1 MNAHRWGPLLCYAAA
16 CALLLAVLGRRAA
29 GFAHALQTGLP
40 FAAGLFCGF
49 ALAVAVGTL
58 WVFIAGPVQELILER
73 FFDPPQP
80 APALGSPPDGPQG
93 VLVSDLHIDT
103 WGLSDGRPNARES
116 RLLGLLAAIK
126 SDPRVDSFFLNGD
139 LMDIP
144 LHPDANAPEPEM
156 LRLGAMLLD
165 ERGVLL
171 SRYDAV
177 LGALLTLTRPD
188 PASPAQVSAPIRRA
202 LFQTGNHDV
211 GVSGLRYVR
220 PDMPPFLPPVQS
232 VWNPSLLIQTGA
244 DGQELPRW
252 VYIEHGHRW
261 DPLLW
266 LYMRYALLDIL
277 RAGHRRREA
286 QLLSGMQRAGKAGM
300 GAQQMSP
307 GASLPPAPAR
317 DTSANHFPDDQPGLL
332 STLVRLRY
340 RQAARRLVPRV
351 PPPPERSPRRAHC
364 PHTADGPHA
373 PPGPLRLPQRPDL
386 HQLRR
391 LVPATPTTAPTAS
404 STPTGPCAAPSSGKT
419 PTRPSSA
426 RPLRLERAL
435 VKEYPAP
442 ACKLLIMRGDFL
454 IIVGQRTEES
464 N

>member
-1 MNAHRWGPLLCYAAA
+1 MTAHRWGPLLFYAAA
-16 CALLLAVLGRRAA
+16 CALLLVVLGRNAA
-29 GFAHALQTGLP
+29 GFLRALQAGLP
-40 FAAGLFCGF
+40 FALGLFCGV
-49 ALAVAVGTL
+49 ALAVAAGTL
-58 WVFIAGPVQELILER
+58 WVFVAGPVQELIQER

-80 APALGSPPDGPQG
+80 PPVLDSLPDGPQG

-103 WGLSDGRPNARES
+103 WSLADGRPNARQS
-116 RLLGLLAAIK
+116 RLLGLLAAVK
-126 SDPRVDSFFLNGD
+126 ADPRVDSFYLNGD

-188 PASPAQVSAPIRRA
+188 PDAPAEVNTPIRRA

-220 PDMPPFLPPVQS
+220 PDVPPFLPPVQA

-244 DGQELPRW
+244 DGVEMPRW

-277 RAGHRRREA
+277 RGGHRRQEA
-286 QLLSGMQRAGKAGM
+286 QLMSGMQRAGKAGM

-307 GASLPPAPAR
+307 GASLPPAPLPG
-317 DTSANHFPDDQPGLL
+317 TSANHFPADQPGLL

-340 RQAARRLVPRV
+340 RQAARRLGREFRSRPSDSPDAPRV
-351 PPPPERSPRRAHC
+351 RALLMGHTHHPDRYVFPGGLTYINSGDWSGYTDHC
-364 PHTADGPHA
+364 AYCVLDPDGTVRGPFQWEEADKAEFG
-373 PPGPLRLPQRPDL
+373 
-386 HQLRR
+386 
-391 LVPATPTTAPTAS
+391 TAPGVI
-404 STPTGPCAAPSSGKT
+404 TPA
-419 PTRPSSA
+419 
-426 RPLRLERAL
+426 
-435 VKEYPAP
+435 
-442 ACKLLIMRGDFL
+442 
-454 IIVGQRTEES
+454 
-464 N
+464 